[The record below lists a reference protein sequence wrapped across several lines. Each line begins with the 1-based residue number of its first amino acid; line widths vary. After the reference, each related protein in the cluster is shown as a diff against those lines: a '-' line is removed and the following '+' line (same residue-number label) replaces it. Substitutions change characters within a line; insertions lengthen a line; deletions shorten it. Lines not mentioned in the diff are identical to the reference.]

1 MRVLGAH
8 DRSQGE
14 RGPRGR
20 LITDARSPSAKP
32 GFLLV
37 FSVLVVLFLNFPVP
51 SEGVPARVPMTTPS
65 VPRIMPW
72 IGRSSRV
79 LYHGSGIDLIET
91 DIVK

>member
-1 MRVLGAH
+1 VLVAH

-14 RGPRGR
+14 RGPSGR
-20 LITDARSPSAKP
+20 LITDTRSPSAKRR
-32 GFLLV
+32 FFLV
-37 FSVLVVLFLNFPVP
+37 FSILVVLVLNLPAP
-51 SEGVPARVPMTTPS
+51 SEGVPARVPMTTPP

-91 DIVK
+91 GIVK